1 VSNQTL
7 STALVPLLAAQ
18 SISATDAQLEQITR
32 YYELLRRWNE
42 RINLTALPLDGYP
55 SATLNRL
62 IVEPAIAATL
72 LPDRRL
78 NVVDLGS
85 GGGSPAIPLNIFRP
99 QMRLTMV
106 ESRERKASFLR
117 EAVREALLAQAT
129 VINARFEDLTL
140 TAPAD
145 LITVRAVKLDGGLL
159 SLVHRNLVDGGRLL
173 IFGPRETPP
182 LFRPLEYCQL
192 PGGNSYLTL
201 LVKEAS

>member
-1 VSNQTL
+1 VTGQTL
-7 STALVPLLAAQ
+7 PSALGPLLAAQ
-18 SISATDAQLEQITR
+18 SVSATDAQLEQLTK

-42 RINLTALPLDGYP
+42 RINLTALPLDDYP
-55 SATLNRL
+55 PPTLNRL
-62 IVEPAIAATL
+62 LVEPAIAATL
-72 LPDRRL
+72 IADRRL

-99 QMRLTMV
+99 QMRMTMV

-117 EAVREALLAQAT
+117 EAAREALLAHAT
-129 VINARFEDLTL
+129 VVNARFEDLKL

-159 SLVHRNLVDGGRLL
+159 SLVYRNLVPNGRLL

-201 LVKEAS
+201 LVKETS